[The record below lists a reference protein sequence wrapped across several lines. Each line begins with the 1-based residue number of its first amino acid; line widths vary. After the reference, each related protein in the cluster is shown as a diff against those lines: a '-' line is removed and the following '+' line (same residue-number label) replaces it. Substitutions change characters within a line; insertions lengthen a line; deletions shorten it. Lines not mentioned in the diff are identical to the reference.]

1 MRVGQARKSDRAVR
15 TTMSF
20 LHDIFSDIH
29 PREFAV
35 RLWDGTTW
43 EAETGHPARFTLVLQ
58 HPGALRTIFW
68 PPSELSFA
76 EAYIF
81 DDFDIEGDIEAVFP
95 VAENLLTNLHWGVKE
110 RLHQATRLLTLPTH
124 HHPRSGRR
132 ASMLN
137 GNRHSI
143 ERDRKAIA
151 YHYDLSNAF
160 YALWLDRRM
169 VYSCAHFDTP
179 DEDLDLAQERKLE
192 HICRRLQ
199 LKPGE
204 RLLDVGCGWGG
215 LIIHA
220 AQQHHVDALGIT
232 LSQAQADLANERIR
246 EAGLAG
252 RCRVEVRDYREVWEA
267 GSFDKIV
274 SVGMFEHVGESKL
287 PGYFRQAWHL
297 LRPGGIFL
305 NRGIARPVGDQ
316 NDSATTFV
324 TIYVFPDGELVP
336 VSTTVRVAEEAGFEV
351 REVESLREH
360 YMLTTRHWLH
370 RLEARSREAHAITDD
385 MNYRIWRLYLAGA
398 AYDFQAGYLNIY
410 QTLLAKPDHGRT
422 ELARDLIA
430 RPVRENGGA
439 VSPAHG

>member
-1 MRVGQARKSDRAVR
+1 MRVGQARKPGWAVR

-20 LHDIFSDIH
+20 LHDIFGDVH

-43 EAETGHPARFTLVLQ
+43 EAETGYPARFTLVLQ
-58 HPGALRTIFW
+58 HPGALRAIFW
-68 PPSELSFA
+68 PPSELTFA
-76 EAYIF
+76 EAYIY

-110 RLHQATRLLTLPTH
+110 RLRQTTRLLTLPAH
-124 HHPRSGRR
+124 HHPRSRR
-132 ASMLN
+132 RTARLN
-137 GNRHSI
+137 GDRHSI

-160 YALWLDRRM
+160 YALWLDHRM
-169 VYSCAHFDTP
+169 VYSCAHFDSP

-192 HICRRLQ
+192 DICRRLQ

-220 AQQHHVDALGIT
+220 AKHYQVDALGIT
-232 LSQAQADLANERIR
+232 LSKAQADLANERIR
-246 EAGLAG
+246 EAGLAD
-252 RCRVEVRDYREVWEA
+252 RCRVEVRDYREVREA

-287 PGYFRQAWHL
+287 PGYFHQAWHL

-305 NRGIARPVGDQ
+305 NRGISRPVGDQ
-316 NDSATTFV
+316 NDSTTTFV
-324 TIYVFPDGELVP
+324 TTYVFPDGELVP
-336 VSTTVRVAEEAGFEV
+336 ISTTVRVAEEAGFEV

-360 YMLTTRHWLH
+360 YMLTTRRWLH
-370 RLEARSREAHAITDD
+370 RLEARSKEAHDIIDD
-385 MNYRIWRLYLAGA
+385 VHYRIWRLYLAGS
-398 AYDFQAGYLNIY
+398 AYDFQMGYINIH
-410 QTLLAKPDHGRT
+410 QTLLAKADHGRT
-422 ELARDLIA
+422 ELARKLISQPMGANGGTA
-430 RPVRENGGA
+430 RPATV
-439 VSPAHG
+439 